1 MMDDGT
7 TPLSSR
13 RADPHV
19 EREPGD
25 PHPPL
30 CPNLFPVHF
39 PRSRLPRPNSGPSP
53 AFAFEFTG

>member
-1 MMDDGT
+1 MMDVGT

-25 PHPPL
+25 PPPPP